1 MGNFDYQ
8 SGLRYM
14 AEGELDEAIRCFLS
28 SLDLD
33 PASVPTYLALLGAY
47 EQVWHELGDPQ
58 ALEQMRK
65 VAVAGLKR
73 DPDPEHERLLREGL
87 DRADEGLV
95 AVREAEELITIRRDS
110 AED

>member
-1 MGNFDYQ
+1 MGNFDFE

-33 PASVPTYLALLGAY
+33 PTSVPTYIALLGAY
-47 EQVWHELGDPQ
+47 EHAWHELGDPGV
-58 ALEQMRK
+58 LEQMRR

-73 DPDPEHERLLREGL
+73 DPDPEQRRLLQEGL
-87 DRADEGLV
+87 DRADEGLL
-95 AVREAEELITIRRDS
+95 ALRESEDLLTIRRGP
-110 AED
+110 AGG

>member
-1 MGNFDYQ
+1 MGNFDYE
-8 SGLRYM
+8 SGRRYM

-33 PASVPTYLALLGAY
+33 PASVPTYIELYKAY
-47 EQVWHELGDPQ
+47 EQAWHELGDPQ
-58 ALEQMRK
+58 VLEQMRK

-73 DPDPEHERLLREGL
+73 NPDPEQRRVLQEGL

-95 AVREAEELITIRRDS
+95 AVRDAEELITIRKS
-110 AED
+110 TAED